1 MILGIIP
8 ARYAST
14 RFPGKPLIGIQGKSM
29 IQRVVE
35 AAQQAK
41 KLDRVVVATDDE
53 RIADHVR
60 SFGGEVVMTREDHP
74 SGTDRCW
81 EAAQRMENGEWR
93 MENEKTQEKSFSILH
108 SPFSINNYVLNI
120 QGDEP
125 FLDPAQIDELAGIL
139 DGEVEL
145 ATQMIRVDSA
155 EVLHD
160 PGEAKILLNDRREAI
175 YFSRQA
181 VPFLKGIDPAT
192 WHTHFPYYRH
202 VGMYAYRVDVLE
214 KLTQLPPSP
223 LEKAESLEQLRWLQ
237 AGYRIRLVET
247 RHDSHCIDTPDDV
260 AKVLRLLGR
269 S

>member
-1 MILGIIP
+1 MILGIVP

-14 RFPGKPLIGIQGKSM
+14 RFPGKPLIDIQGKSM
-29 IQRVVE
+29 LRRVVE
-35 AAQQAK
+35 AAQRAT

-60 SFGGEVVMTREDHP
+60 GFGGEVVMTREDHP

-81 EAAQRMENGEWR
+81 EAAQKVARSEERGVSR
-93 MENEKTQEKSFSILH
+93 TPRSSLLATR
-108 SPFSINNYVLNI
+108 SYVLNI

-139 DGEVEL
+139 DGDVEL

-155 EVLHD
+155 ELLHD
-160 PGEAKILLNDRREAI
+160 PGEAKIVLNDRREAI

-181 VPFLKGIDPAT
+181 VPFLKNVSPEQ
-192 WHTHFPYYRH
+192 WHLHHAYYRH

-214 KLTQLPPSP
+214 KLCQLPPSP
-223 LEKAESLEQLRWLQ
+223 LERAESLEQLRWLE
-237 AGYRIRLVET
+237 AGYRIQLVET
-247 RHDSHCIDTPDDV
+247 HHDSHCIDAPEDV
-260 AKVLRLLGR
+260 EKVLRLLGR
-269 S
+269 F

>member
-14 RFPGKPLIGIQGKSM
+14 RFPGKPLTDIQGKSM

-35 AAQQAK
+35 AAWQAT
-41 KLDRVVVATDDE
+41 KLDRVVVATDDA

-60 SFGGEVVMTREDHP
+60 GFGGEVVMTRADHP

-81 EAAQRMENGEWR
+81 EAVQAITNYELGITNSENAPSASH
-93 MENEKTQEKSFSILH
+93 NTL
-108 SPFSINNYVLNI
+108 YVLNI

-139 DGEVEL
+139 DGTVEL

-155 EVLHD
+155 DLLHD
-160 PGEAKILLNDRREAI
+160 PGKAKIVLNDRREAI

-181 VPFLKGIDPAT
+181 IPFLRNVAPDQ
-192 WHTHFPYYRH
+192 WHRHHDYYHH
-202 VGMYAYRVDVLE
+202 VGIYAYRIDILG
-214 KLTQLPPSP
+214 KICQLPPSP
-223 LEKAESLEQLRWLQ
+223 LERAESLEQLRWLQ
-237 AGYRIRLVET
+237 AGYHIQLVET
-247 RHDSHCIDTPDDV
+247 HHDSHCIDAPEDV
-260 AKVLRLLGR
+260 AKVLRLR
-269 S
+269 EKKE

>member
-14 RFPGKPLIGIQGKSM
+14 RFPGKPLIAIQGKSM

-35 AAQQAK
+35 AAWQAK
-41 KLDRVVVATDDE
+41 KLDRVVVATDDA

-60 SFGGEVVMTREDHP
+60 AFGGEVVMTREDHP

-81 EAAQRMENGEWR
+81 EAAQSVLGASYPVPRLENAPSSHEAPST
-93 MENEKTQEKSFSILH
+93 KH
-108 SPFSINNYVLNI
+108 YVLNI

-125 FLDPAQIDELAGIL
+125 FLDPAQIDELAGML
-139 DGEVEL
+139 DGEVQL

-155 EVLHD
+155 ALLHD
-160 PGEAKILLNDRREAI
+160 PGEAKIVLNDRREAI

-181 VPFLKGIDPAT
+181 IPFLKNVPPAQ
-192 WHTHFPYYRH
+192 WHEHHDYYRH

-214 KLTQLPPSP
+214 KICQLPPSP
-223 LEKAESLEQLRWLQ
+223 LERAESLEQLRWLE
-237 AGYRIRLVET
+237 AGYRIQLVET
-247 RHDSHCIDTPDDV
+247 HHDSHCIDAPEDV
-260 AKVLRLLGR
+260 EKVLRLLGR